1 MAKRPKLN
9 DVIKTHAEL
18 EDMESELN
26 AMNEWLTDTY
36 RSARRVS
43 TLQQSVNESLV
54 LINQEMKGINNGD

>member
-18 EDMESELN
+18 EDMEEELN
-26 AMNEWLTDTY
+26 SMNDWLIDTY

-43 TLQQSVNESLV
+43 ALQQSVNESLTF
-54 LINQEMKGINNGD
+54 INQTMKGINDED